1 MATLLEKIR
10 KTLEESYDYFRDN
23 ANTVMEKAEDFG
35 RISMLKFEIK
45 QMSASVE
52 RKLAVLGDAVFPHLL
67 SGDLSPL
74 QDNPAVK
81 LVLEEIQELNRQ
93 IEARQKE
100 VNQIIRDNEAE
111 IRVREHGEM
120 KKRIE
125 QLEKE
130 IEDRMADL
138 NEVKAADKKETARS
152 TGKKK
157 E

>member
-1 MATLLEKIR
+1 MTTLLEKIR
-10 KTLEESYDYFRDN
+10 KTLEEKYDYFRDN
-23 ANTVMEKAEDFG
+23 ANTVMERAEDFG

-93 IEARQKE
+93 IDAKHKE
-100 VNQIIRDNEAE
+100 MNQIIQSNETE
-111 IRVREHGEM
+111 IRLREHGEM

-125 QLEKE
+125 ELEKE

-138 NEVKAADKKETARS
+138 DDAKKAEKPRKGTKKE
-152 TGKKK
+152 
-157 E
+157 